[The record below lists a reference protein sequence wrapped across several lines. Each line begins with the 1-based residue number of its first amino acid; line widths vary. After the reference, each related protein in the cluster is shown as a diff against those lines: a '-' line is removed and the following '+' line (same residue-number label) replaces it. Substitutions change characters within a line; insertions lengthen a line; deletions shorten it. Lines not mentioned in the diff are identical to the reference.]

1 MVSVA
6 GSTPPRIVRVR
17 RGAPEECGGHSSG
30 LGRLVSRR
38 PYAGLFVVDASGISQ
53 VAWRSIP
60 CLCPAPR
67 PRPSRQVLTSSGL
80 ASAAPGSNKPKA
92 PAGIISR
99 GLPHGF
105 SICRLRFTSSV
116 AAAHARLASGWRAA
130 PLPGGSRTLWVAL
143 KGFRLH
149 PSSFPGLCL
158 TQAGPTLS
166 SPCSIGNGNPRQQ
179 TQPCFVRST
188 SMRPTR
194 RAPAMG
200 GDKLE
205 ELSDERLCSDTSAV
219 RRREL

>member
-1 MVSVA
+1 VDRFAGSRVPSLVSFQRFSSHDVSLPSLGSRRARFPDVSGTMKTLRLPAACTRFLMVSVA

-158 TQAGPTLS
+158 TQVG
-166 SPCSIGNGNPRQQ
+166 
-179 TQPCFVRST
+179 
-188 SMRPTR
+188 
-194 RAPAMG
+194 
-200 GDKLE
+200 
-205 ELSDERLCSDTSAV
+205 
-219 RRREL
+219 

>member
-1 MVSVA
+1 MDRFAGSRVPSLVSFQRFSSHDVSLPSLGSRRARFPDVSGTMKTLRLPAACTRFLMVSVA

-158 TQAGPTLS
+158 TQVG
-166 SPCSIGNGNPRQQ
+166 
-179 TQPCFVRST
+179 
-188 SMRPTR
+188 
-194 RAPAMG
+194 
-200 GDKLE
+200 
-205 ELSDERLCSDTSAV
+205 
-219 RRREL
+219 